1 MKFKKIVGSLIFL
14 FLIII
19 ILLFILF
26 GENGLKLW
34 FDLKSEN
41 NLLIKDLSKLE
52 LEQKKLSDNLDNLK
66 EKSFYTEQIA
76 RENLQMANPKDHI
89 FLIIK

>member
-1 MKFKKIVGSLIFL
+1 MKFKKIIGSLIFL

-26 GENGLKLW
+26 GENSLKLW

-41 NLLIKDLSKLE
+41 NLLLKDLSKLE
-52 LEQKKLSDNLDNLK
+52 LEQKKLSDNIDNLK

>member
-1 MKFKKIVGSLIFL
+1 MKFKKIIGSLIFL

-26 GENGLKLW
+26 GDNGLKLW

-52 LEQKKLSDNLDNLK
+52 LEQKKLSDNIDNLK

>member
-1 MKFKKIVGSLIFL
+1 MKFKKIIGSLIFL

-52 LEQKKLSDNLDNLK
+52 LEQKKLSDNIRDK
-66 EKSFYTEQIA
+66 
-76 RENLQMANPKDHI
+76 M
-89 FLIIK
+89 

>member
-1 MKFKKIVGSLIFL
+1 MKFKKIIGSLIFL

-34 FDLKSEN
+34 FDLKTQN
-41 NLLIKDLSKLE
+41 NLLLKDLSKLE
-52 LEQKKLSDNLDNLK
+52 LEQKKISDNIDNLK

>member
-1 MKFKKIVGSLIFL
+1 MKFKKIIGSLIFL

-34 FDLKSEN
+34 FDLKSKN
-41 NLLIKDLSKLE
+41 NLLLKDLSKLE
-52 LEQKKLSDNLDNLK
+52 LEQKKLSDNIDNLK

>member
-1 MKFKKIVGSLIFL
+1 MKFKKIIGSLIFL

-52 LEQKKLSDNLDNLK
+52 LEQKKLSDNIDNLK
-66 EKSFYTEQIA
+66 QKSFYTEQIA

>member
-1 MKFKKIVGSLIFL
+1 MKFKKIINSLIFL

-26 GENGLKLW
+26 GENSLKLW

-41 NLLIKDLSKLE
+41 NLLLKDLSKLE
-52 LEQKKLSDNLDNLK
+52 LEQKKLSDNIDNLK

>member
-1 MKFKKIVGSLIFL
+1 MKFKKIIGSLIFL

-52 LEQKKLSDNLDNLK
+52 LEQKKLSDNIDNLK

>member
-1 MKFKKIVGSLIFL
+1 MKFKKIIGYLIFL

-52 LEQKKLSDNLDNLK
+52 LEQKKLSDNIDNLK

>member
-1 MKFKKIVGSLIFL
+1 MKFKKIIGCLIFL

-26 GENGLKLW
+26 GENSLKLW
-34 FDLKSEN
+34 FDLKSQN
-41 NLLIKDLSKLE
+41 NLLLKDLSKLE
-52 LEQKKLSDNLDNLK
+52 LEQKKLSDNIDNLK

>member
-52 LEQKKLSDNLDNLK
+52 LEQKKLSDNIDNLK

>member
-1 MKFKKIVGSLIFL
+1 MKFKKIIGSLIFL

-26 GENGLKLW
+26 GENSLKLW
-34 FDLKSEN
+34 FDLKSQN
-41 NLLIKDLSKLE
+41 NLLLKDLSKLD
-52 LEQKKLSDNLDNLK
+52 LEQKKLSDYIDNIK
-66 EKSFYTEQIA
+66 EKSFYIEQIA

>member
-41 NLLIKDLSKLE
+41 NLLVKDLSKLE
-52 LEQKKLSDNLDNLK
+52 LEQKKLSDNIDNLK

>member
-1 MKFKKIVGSLIFL
+1 MKFKKIIGSLIFL

-26 GENGLKLW
+26 GENSLKLW
-34 FDLKSEN
+34 FDLKTQN

-52 LEQKKLSDNLDNLK
+52 LEQKKLSDNIDNLK

>member
-1 MKFKKIVGSLIFL
+1 MKFKKIIGSLIFL

-34 FDLKSEN
+34 FDLKSQN
-41 NLLIKDLSKLE
+41 NLLLKDLSKLE
-52 LEQKKLSDNLDNLK
+52 LEQKKLSDNIDNLK